1 MLTCFLVMTSQ
12 PQDKTKP
19 CCYVTVAEDEFEAVD
34 NIRKGYD
41 DFLVLTEEARIAGT
55 CDRAAASR
63 MGVPMDRRGYV
74 ARASAH
80 LG

>member
-1 MLTCFLVMTSQ
+1 MLTCYLVMTSH
-12 PQDKTKP
+12 PKGKTKP

-34 NIRKGYD
+34 NIRQGYD

-55 CDRAAASR
+55 CERTAASR
-63 MGVPMDRRGYV
+63 MGIPMDRRGYV
-74 ARASAH
+74 AQASAH

>member
-1 MLTCFLVMTSQ
+1 MLTCFFVMTSQ
-12 PQDKTKP
+12 PQNKTKP

-55 CDRAAASR
+55 CERNAAIR
-63 MGVPMDRRGYV
+63 LGIPMDRRGYV
-74 ARASAH
+74 APAGAH
-80 LG
+80 LH